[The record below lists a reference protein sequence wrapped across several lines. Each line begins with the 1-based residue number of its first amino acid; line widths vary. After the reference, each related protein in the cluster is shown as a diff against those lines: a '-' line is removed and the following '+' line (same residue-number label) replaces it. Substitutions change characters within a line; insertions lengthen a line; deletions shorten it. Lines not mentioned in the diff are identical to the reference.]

1 VPTPHSWNSGVVIA
15 GKSPSRWRG
24 VVWRSHGLD
33 LMASRRTGT
42 RIFYDPASDGGARR
56 KSGRYHRAPDLFSGY
71 RVWPA
76 LYTSLTDGGCI
87 AEAVR
92 HAGSLASL
100 DVLRITRL
108 QINLSA
114 VLDLTDPASYGLA
127 LEDVVDDLDYEVT
140 QELGLA
146 ALQRGVE
153 AILVP
158 AASRVGTNLVI
169 LTENLRSTSSIVA
182 LDSIDPRLYV
192 PRT

>member
-1 VPTPHSWNSGVVIA
+1 MTMRWSAGDAISGLSSGRWN
-15 GKSPSRWRG
+15 G
-24 VVWRSHGLD
+24 VVWRSHGVNLA
-33 LMASRRTGT
+33 ASFRAGT
-42 RIFYDPASDGGARR
+42 RIFYDATSDGGSRR
-56 KSGRYHRAPDLFSGY
+56 RSGRYHRAPDLFSGA

-92 HAGSLASL
+92 HAGSLANL

-108 QINLSA
+108 QVNLSD
-114 VLDLTDPASYGLA
+114 VIDLTDPASYGLT
-127 LEDVVDDLDYEVT
+127 LVSVIDDYEYETT

-146 ALQRGVE
+146 ALLRGAE
-153 AILVP
+153 GILVP
-158 AASRVGTNLVI
+158 PASRVGTNLVI
-169 LTENLRSTSSIVA
+169 LTENLRPTSSIVA